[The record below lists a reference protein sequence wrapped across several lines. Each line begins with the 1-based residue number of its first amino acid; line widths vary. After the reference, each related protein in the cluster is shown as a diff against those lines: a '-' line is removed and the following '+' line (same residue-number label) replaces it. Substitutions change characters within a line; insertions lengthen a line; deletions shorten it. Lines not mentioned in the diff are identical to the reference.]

1 MSEGRT
7 FANLRRAVVVA
18 TASSAAEC
26 AIAFCWLVRGLPA
39 WAALSA
45 HAVVITGLAVWSCCS
60 AEARAD
66 IRLPLLL
73 AVSTAALGPVGAT
86 GTLLT
91 AILARRHLRRAR
103 PFEEWYRSIFLDTE
117 EAANAKLL
125 AEIEGEEPAE
135 AEPVTSFSDVL
146 AFGSLRQKQDLIAFI
161 SRNFRSEF
169 GPILKQALSDRES
182 VIRVQAATA
191 MSRLES
197 SITERTL
204 DLRQRV
210 RQNPRQPEA
219 LRALARHYDT
229 WLFSGIL
236 DPKREEDI
244 LAAAIEVYRECLAAE
259 PGNPETQLAAGRLLL
274 RKKRCREASECF
286 EKILDAP
293 STASR
298 AALWQMESLFHLR
311 KFEEM
316 RRLARE
322 WSACR
327 EPSAGY
333 PREAV
338 EAIRLW
344 AEPAPVSGTLEK
356 S

>member
-1 MSEGRT
+1 VSEGRT
-7 FANLRRAVVVA
+7 FANLRQAVVVA
-18 TASSAAEC
+18 TASGAAEC
-26 AIAFCWLVRGLPA
+26 AIAFCWLVSGLPA

-45 HAVVITGLAVWSCCS
+45 HAAVIAGLAVWSCCS

-73 AVSTAALGPVGAT
+73 AVSTAALGPFGAA

-91 AILARRHLRRAR
+91 AILARRHMRRAL
-103 PFEEWYRSIFLDTE
+103 PFEQWYQSIFPDTE
-117 EAANAKLL
+117 DAANTKLL
-125 AEIEGEEPAE
+125 AEIEDEEPAE
-135 AEPVTSFSDVL
+135 TEPVTSFSDVL

-161 SRNFRSEF
+161 SRNFRPEF

-191 MSRLES
+191 MSKLES
-197 SITERTL
+197 SIMERTL
-204 DLRQRV
+204 DLRQRA

-229 WLFSGIL
+229 WLFSGVL

-244 LAAAIEVYRECLAAE
+244 LAAAIEVYRKCLTAE
-259 PGNPETQLAAGRLLL
+259 PGNPETLLAAGRLLL
-274 RKKRCREASECF
+274 RKRRYGEASECF
-286 EKILDAP
+286 GKILDVP

-311 KFEEM
+311 KFEEV
-316 RRLARE
+316 RRLAQA
-322 WSACR
+322 WSSGR
-327 EPSAGY
+327 EPAAGY
-333 PREAV
+333 PLEAA

-344 AEPAPVSGTLEK
+344 VARAPVSGALE
-356 S
+356 